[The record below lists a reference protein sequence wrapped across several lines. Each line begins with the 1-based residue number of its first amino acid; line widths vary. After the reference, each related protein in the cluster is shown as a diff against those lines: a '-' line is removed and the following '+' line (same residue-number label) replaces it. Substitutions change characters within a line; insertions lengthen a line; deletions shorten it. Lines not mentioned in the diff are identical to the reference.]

1 MVAEQADDGLP
12 RGDAGKAPRSQAG
25 AGNRLLFRDG
35 WMEYAMRI
43 FADST
48 HVGLA
53 IFYHPGRRTI
63 SEVVTKVTAT
73 SMAKVDNE

>member
-1 MVAEQADDGLP
+1 
-12 RGDAGKAPRSQAG
+12 
-25 AGNRLLFRDG
+25 
-35 WMEYAMRI
+35 MRI

-53 IFYHPGRRTI
+53 IFYHPGRRAI